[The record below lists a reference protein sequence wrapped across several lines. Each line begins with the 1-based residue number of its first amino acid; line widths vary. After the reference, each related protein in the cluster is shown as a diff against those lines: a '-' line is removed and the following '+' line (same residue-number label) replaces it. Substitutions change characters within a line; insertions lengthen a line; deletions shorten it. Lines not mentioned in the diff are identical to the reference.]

1 MRKRMNRRVQ
11 IVVAAYVALGCWSL
25 SLTAQA
31 PARPEEP
38 RLLETVMP
46 LTQAVLKHDLRG
58 LSDLLAAGQDPNAK
72 DENGATPWMWAITFH
87 DNEALAL
94 LLDRVKAIRSDDV
107 IAQRRL
113 VMAASLNN
121 LFAVRQL
128 LARGAAI
135 DVRAVNGDTAFLV
148 AASSGRTELM
158 RLLLDKGADPGVVDQ
173 HRDTALMA
181 ATRAGAIDAVR
192 MILARHVDPNAAD
205 DAGRSALMWAAR
217 SGRADVV
224 RLLLESGS
232 AIERADRNGWRAIDH
247 AAAKRHDVVVA
258 LLEKKGAKGPGA
270 APIVPAPSA
279 RAAVERSLPLLQRG
293 AQTWNERRGCGSCHH
308 RQMIVRTTGLAK
320 RLGFSIDSS
329 LADAQL
335 TPMVSNPVRN
345 LPRLRRQLE
354 TDEGVAASTIGLGG
368 DGAYADAGNLIAQ
381 VEADVPKS
389 EALEVRAQLLAR
401 KQMADGRW
409 RYGPPR
415 VPVISSDFT
424 TTAYAV
430 LAITTYGPAD
440 ASSEIGR
447 RVDLA
452 RRWLLQTKPETTDDK
467 ASRLLGLRWTGAD
480 RGAVDAAVRFL
491 TREQRSDGGWSQ
503 LPGLNSDAYATG
515 MVLVALH
522 TAGAMPVTD
531 PVYRRGVNYLLATQE
546 PDGSWFVHKRAAPLN
561 DYFESGFPHGKFQF
575 ISYAGSCWAT
585 MALMYAA
592 VPDDHTAVRAGLD

>member
-1 MRKRMNRRVQ
+1 MVTAC
-11 IVVAAYVALGCWSL
+11 AAFGCWSL
-25 SLTAQA
+25 SPTAQA
-31 PARPEEP
+31 PPRPEEP

-46 LTQAVLKHDLRG
+46 LTQAVVRHDLR
-58 LSDLLAAGQDPNAK
+58 LLADLLAAGQDPNAR
-72 DENGATPWMWAITFH
+72 DANGATPWMWAITFH

-94 LLDRVKAIRSDDV
+94 LLDRVRTIQSDDV

-135 DVRAVNGDTAFLV
+135 DVRAVNGDTALLV

-192 MILARHVDPNAAD
+192 MILARHVDPHAAD
-205 DAGRSALMWAAR
+205 DAGRTALMWAAR
-217 SGRADVV
+217 SGRADIV
-224 RLLLESGS
+224 RLLLDAGS
-232 AIERADRNGWRAIDH
+232 AIERTDHNGWSAIDY
-247 AAAKRHDVVVA
+247 AAAKRHDLVVA
-258 LLEKKGAKGPGA
+258 LLEKKGAKRPA
-270 APIVPAPSA
+270 AAAIAPAPSP
-279 RAAVERSLPLLQRG
+279 RAAVEKSLPLLQRG

-320 RLGFSIDSS
+320 RLGFAVDTS
-329 LADAQL
+329 LADTQL
-335 TPMVSNPVRN
+335 APMVSNPVRN
-345 LPRLRRQLE
+345 LARLRKQLE
-354 TDEGVAASTIGLGG
+354 TDEGVAVSTIGLGG

-401 KQMADGRW
+401 KQLPDGRW

-424 TTAYAV
+424 TTAYAAR
-430 LAITTYGPAD
+430 AITTYAPSD
-440 ASSEIGR
+440 HSSEISR

-452 RRWLLQTKPETTDDK
+452 RRWLLQTRPETTDDK

-480 RGAVDAAVRFL
+480 QRAVAAAVSAL
-491 TREQRSDGGWSQ
+491 KREQRSDGGWSQ
-503 LPGLNSDAYATG
+503 LPGLNTDAYATG
-515 MVLVALH
+515 MVLVALR

-561 DYFESGFPHGKFQF
+561 EYFESGFPHGKFQF

-592 VPDDHTAVRAGLD
+592 VPDDNVQTHGHPIVKGL

>member
-1 MRKRMNRRVQ
+1 M
-11 IVVAAYVALGCWSL
+11 VAACAAFGCWSL
-25 SLTAQA
+25 SPAAQA
-31 PARPEEP
+31 PPRPEEP

-46 LTQAVLKHDLRG
+46 LTQAVVRHDLR
-58 LSDLLAAGQDPNAK
+58 LLADLLAAGHDPNAR

-94 LLDRVKAIRSDDV
+94 LLDRVRTIRSDDV

-135 DVRAVNGDTAFLV
+135 DVRAVNGDTALLV

-173 HRDTALMA
+173 HRDTVLMA

-192 MILARHVDPNAAD
+192 MILARHVDPHAAD
-205 DAGRSALMWAAR
+205 DAGRTALMWAAR
-217 SGRADVV
+217 SGRADIV
-224 RLLLESGS
+224 RLLLDAGS
-232 AIERADRNGWRAIDH
+232 AIERTDHNGWSAIDY
-247 AAAKRHDVVVA
+247 ATAKRHDLVMA
-258 LLEKKGAKGPGA
+258 LLEKKGAKRPA
-270 APIVPAPSA
+270 AAAIAPAPSP
-279 RAAVERSLPLLQRG
+279 RAAVEKSLPLLQRG

-320 RLGFSIDSS
+320 RLGFAVDAS
-329 LADAQL
+329 LADTQL
-335 TPMVSNPVRN
+335 APMVSNPVRN
-345 LPRLRRQLE
+345 LARLRKQLE
-354 TDEGVAASTIGLGG
+354 TDEGVAVSTVGLGG

-401 KQMADGRW
+401 KQLPDGRW

-424 TTAYAV
+424 TTAYAAR
-430 LAITTYGPAD
+430 AITTYGPSD
-440 ASSEIGR
+440 HSPEIRR

-480 RGAVDAAVRFL
+480 ENAVAAAVSAL
-491 TREQRSDGGWSQ
+491 KREQRSDGGWSQ
-503 LPGLNSDAYATG
+503 LLGLNTDAYATG

-522 TAGAMPVTD
+522 TAGAMAVTD
-531 PVYRRGVNYLLATQE
+531 PVYRRGVNYLLETQE
-546 PDGSWFVHKRAAPLN
+546 PDGSWLVHKRAAPLN
-561 DYFESGFPHGKFQF
+561 EYFESGFPHGKFQF

-592 VPDDHTAVRAGLD
+592 APDDHAATRSGRD